1 MLSGCKI
8 GLGITGS
15 FCTFDKILSQIKF
28 LKDEGAEI
36 TPVFS
41 FNTQNMNTRF
51 YAANDFINS
60 VESITGNKGIYTI
73 QQAEQVGPK
82 KLFDIMVIAPCTGNT
97 LAKLTNGIT
106 DTPVLMASK
115 AHLRNERPLLIAIST
130 NDGLGMNFQNI
141 GRIMNTKNIYFVPF
155 GQDDCIKKPNSLVAY
170 LDNLKPS
177 IISSLNGKQIEP
189 VIY

>member
-51 YAANDFINS
+51 YAANDFINN

-170 LDNLKPS
+170 LDKLKPS
-177 IISSLNGKQIEP
+177 ILSSLNGKQIEP

>member
-51 YAANDFINS
+51 YAANDFINK

-170 LDNLKPS
+170 LDKLKPS

>member
-28 LKDEGAEI
+28 LKDEGAEV

-51 YAANDFINS
+51 YAANDFINN

-170 LDNLKPS
+170 LDKLKPS
-177 IISSLNGKQIEP
+177 ILSSLNGKQIEP

>member
-15 FCTFDKILSQIKF
+15 FCTFDKILSQIKV
-28 LKDEGAEI
+28 LKDEGAEV

-51 YAANDFINS
+51 FSANDFIKN
-60 VESITGNKGIYTI
+60 VEDITGNKGMYTI

-115 AHLRNERPLLIAIST
+115 AHLRNERPLLISIST

-155 GQDDCIKKPNSLVAY
+155 GQDDYIKKPNSLVAY
-170 LDNLKPS
+170 LDKLKPS
-177 IISSLNGKQIEP
+177 IISSLNGKQMEP